1 MLDPTVSAR
10 LLTDSAGPWSLVAG
24 PRDLRAG
31 VRSLVGGLVPDTVGY
46 GVQIVLKRILAC

>member
-46 GVQIVLKRILAC
+46 GVQSVGRVALA